1 MSHWFEYFPGN
12 HMWSQGM
19 MFGIEMQ
26 TWGAAALGEIDQI
39 GQKLKP
45 HAGDN
50 EKWWQEWTA
59 MAQRVEGFAEAEEQ
73 QGHQLSAGSYYLRA
87 AIYYFCGER
96 FIAPSER
103 KWETYRSCLRCFRK
117 GIARRYPNIERVEVP
132 YESAPERGAGAP
144 DSGGWDRKGA
154 HKLTVRDSGASL
166 PTSGSHPASGNPA
179 PPSVGTT
186 LPAWLLKADVAGP
199 APAVVMFDGL
209 DNAKEM
215 SVLFGGVEIARR
227 GIHVLA
233 IDGPGQGEALRLQ
246 GIPSRHDYEVPGRAA
261 YDYIAAR
268 PEVDAAR
275 VAVMGFSMGGYY
287 APRAAAMEP
296 RFAACVAWGGHF
308 DYHEAWMRRR
318 KIMESG
324 GTKLSAPPFQLP
336 WVLGM
341 PDMDACMKKLE
352 GYRLAGVAEKIKCP
366 FYCIH
371 GENDNIVPLEFAQRL
386 YEIVGSK
393 DKTLK
398 ILTAHD
404 GGSDHCQEDNR
415 QVGVNLVADWLAER
429 LGGKLA

>member
-1 MSHWFEYFPGN
+1 MSHWFEYFPGH

-39 GQKLKP
+39 GQQLKA
-45 HAGDN
+45 HVGDN
-50 EKWWQEWTA
+50 ERWWQEWTA
-59 MAQRVEGFAEAEEQ
+59 MARRIEGFADAEATA
-73 QGHQLSAGSYYLRA
+73 GHQLTAGSYYLRA
-87 AIYYFCGER
+87 ATYYFCGER

-103 KWETYRSCLRCFRK
+103 KRDTYRACLRCFEK
-117 GIARRYPNIERVEVP
+117 GIARRYPRISRMLVP
-132 YESAPERGAGAP
+132 YE
-144 DSGGWDRKGA
+144 
-154 HKLTVRDSGASL
+154 
-166 PTSGSHPASGNPA
+166 
-179 PPSVGTT
+179 GTT
-186 LPAWLLKADVAGP
+186 LPAWFFKAEGVDGAA

-246 GIPSRHDYEVPGRAA
+246 HIPSRYDYEVPARAA
-261 YDYIAAR
+261 YEHLAQRAD
-268 PEVDAAR
+268 VDAER
-275 VAVMGFSMGGYY
+275 IAVMGFSMGGYY

-308 DYHEAWMRRR
+308 DYHEAWVRRR

-324 GTKLSAPPFQLP
+324 GTKISAPSFQLP

-352 GYRLAGVAEKIKCP
+352 DYRLDAVAEKIQCP
-366 FYCIH
+366 FYCLH
-371 GENDNIVPLEFAQRL
+371 GANDNIVPLEFAQRL
-386 YEIVGSK
+386 YERAGAK

-398 ILTAHD
+398 VLSAHD

-415 QVGVNLVADWLAER
+415 QIGANLVADWLAAR
-429 LGGKLA
+429 LGARLA

>member
-1 MSHWFEYFPGN
+1 
-12 HMWSQGM
+12 MWSQGM

-39 GQKLKP
+39 GQRLKA
-45 HAGDN
+45 HVGDN
-50 EKWWQEWTA
+50 EKWWEEWAA
-59 MAQRVEGFAEAEEQ
+59 MAQRIEGFGDAAERDGCA
-73 QGHQLSAGSYYLRA
+73 LTAGSYYLRA

-117 GIARRYPNIERVEVP
+117 GIAQRYPNIERVEVS
-132 YESAPERGAGAP
+132 YEE
-144 DSGGWDRKGA
+144 
-154 HKLTVRDSGASL
+154 
-166 PTSGSHPASGNPA
+166 
-179 PPSVGTT
+179 TT
-186 LPAWLLKADVAGP
+186 LPAWFLKSDVPAR

-246 GIPSRHDYEVPGRAA
+246 GIASRYDYEVPARAA
-261 YDYIAAR
+261 LEYLCGR
-268 PEVDAAR
+268 PDVNPKR

-308 DYHEAWMRRR
+308 DYHEAWVRRR

-324 GTKLSAPPFQLP
+324 GTKISAPSFQLP

-341 PDMDACMKKLE
+341 PDMEACMKKLE
-352 GYRLAGVAEKIKCP
+352 GYRLAGVAERIQCP

-371 GENDNIVPLEFAQRL
+371 GENDNIVPLEFALRL
-386 YEIVGSK
+386 HDAVSAK
-393 DKTLK
+393 DKTLRV
-398 ILTAHD
+398 LTAHD

-415 QVGVNLVADWLAER
+415 QVGVNLVADWLAQR
-429 LGGKLA
+429 LGGRLA

>member
-19 MFGIEMQ
+19 MFGIEMAAQ
-26 TWGAAALGEIDQI
+26 GAAALGEIDQI
-39 GQKLKP
+39 GQKLKA
-45 HAGDN
+45 HVGDN
-50 EKWWQEWTA
+50 EKWWQEWHA
-59 MAQRVEGFAEAEEQ
+59 MASRIEGFGDAAQREGCE
-73 QGHQLSAGSYYLRA
+73 LTAGSYYLRA

-103 KWETYRSCLRCFRK
+103 KWDTYRSCLRCFRK

-132 YESAPERGAGAP
+132 YVHDGQS
-144 DSGGWDRKGA
+144 
-154 HKLTVRDSGASL
+154 
-166 PTSGSHPASGNPA
+166 
-179 PPSVGTT
+179 TT
-186 LPAWLLKADVAGP
+186 LPAWFLKADVQGP
-199 APAVVMFDGL
+199 APTVVMFDGL

-227 GIHVLA
+227 GIHTLA

-246 GIPSRHDYEVPGRAA
+246 GIPSRHDYEVPASAA
-261 YDYIAAR
+261 YDYISRR
-268 PEVDAAR
+268 PEVDAQR
-275 VAVMGFSMGGYY
+275 VAMMGFSMGGYY
-287 APRAAAMEP
+287 APRAAAFEP
-296 RFAACVAWGGHF
+296 RYAACVAWGGHV
-308 DYHEAWMRRR
+308 DYHESWVRRR
-318 KIMESG
+318 RILESG
-324 GTKLSAPPFQLP
+324 GTKISAPSFQLP

-352 GYRLAGVAEKIKCP
+352 NYRLAGVAEKISCP

-386 YEIVGSK
+386 YELVGSK

-415 QVGVNLVADWLAER
+415 QVGANLVADWLAQR
-429 LGGKLA
+429 LGGRLA

>member
-39 GQKLKP
+39 GQRLKD
-45 HAGDN
+45 HVGDN
-50 EKWWQEWTA
+50 EKWWREWTA
-59 MAQRVEGFAEAEEQ
+59 MAKRVEGFADAAGQ
-73 QGHQLSAGSYYLRA
+73 AGHQLTAGSYYLRA

-96 FIAPSER
+96 FIPPSEP
-103 KWETYRSCLRCFRK
+103 KWETYRSCLRCFRA

-132 YESAPERGAGAP
+132 YE
-144 DSGGWDRKGA
+144 
-154 HKLTVRDSGASL
+154 
-166 PTSGSHPASGNPA
+166 
-179 PPSVGTT
+179 GTT
-186 LPAWLLKADVAGP
+186 LPAWFLKADAAAP

-215 SVLFGGVEIARR
+215 SVLFGGVEIGRR

-246 GIPSRHDYEVPGRAA
+246 GIPSRHDYEVPARAA
-261 YDYIAAR
+261 YEWLAAR
-268 PEVDAAR
+268 RESDAKR
-275 VAVMGFSMGGYY
+275 IAVMGFSMGGYY

-318 KIMESG
+318 RIMESG
-324 GTKLSAPPFQLP
+324 GTKISAPPFQLP

-341 PDMDACMKKLE
+341 SDMEACMKKLE
-352 GYRLAGVAEKIKCP
+352 NYRLAGVAERIQCP

-371 GENDNIVPLEFAQRL
+371 GENDNIVPLEFAVRL
-386 YEIVGSK
+386 QEAVGAK

-398 ILTAHD
+398 VLTAYD

-429 LGGKLA
+429 LGGRLA

>member
-39 GQKLKP
+39 GQKLKTCV
-45 HAGDN
+45 GDN

-59 MAQRVEGFAEAEEQ
+59 MAKRIEGFGEQAERA
-73 QGHQLSAGSYYLRA
+73 GHELTAGSYYLRA

-96 FIAPSER
+96 FIPPSER

-117 GIARRYPNIERVEVP
+117 GIARRYPQIERVEVP
-132 YESAPERGAGAP
+132 YEGA
-144 DSGGWDRKGA
+144 
-154 HKLTVRDSGASL
+154 
-166 PTSGSHPASGNPA
+166 
-179 PPSVGTT
+179 T
-186 LPAWLLKADVAGP
+186 LPAWFFRTDVKGR

-215 SVLFGGVEIARR
+215 SVLFGGVEIVRR

-246 GIPSRHDYEVPGRAA
+246 GIPSRYDYEVPARAA
-261 YDYIAAR
+261 LDYLAGR
-268 PEVDAAR
+268 DDVDSKR

-318 KIMESG
+318 KVMESG
-324 GTKLSAPPFQLP
+324 GTRLSAPPFQLP
-336 WVLGM
+336 WVLGVT
-341 PDMDACMKKLE
+341 DMDACMKKLE
-352 GYRLAGVAEKIKCP
+352 NYRLAGVAERIRCP

-371 GENDNIVPLEFAQRL
+371 GENDSIVPLEFAERL
-386 YEIVGSK
+386 YQAVGSK

-398 ILTAHD
+398 VLTAYD
-404 GGSDHCQEDNR
+404 GGSEHCQEDNR
-415 QVGVNLVADWLAER
+415 QVGANLVADWLAER
-429 LGGKLA
+429 LGGQLA